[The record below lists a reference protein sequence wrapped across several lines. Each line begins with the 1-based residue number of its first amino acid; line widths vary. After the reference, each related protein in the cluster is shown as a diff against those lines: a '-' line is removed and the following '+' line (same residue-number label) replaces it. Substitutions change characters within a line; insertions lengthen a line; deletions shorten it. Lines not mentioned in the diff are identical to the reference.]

1 MKPLIGES
9 TSDLV
14 KYRPIYSIESLLM
27 WAEVDK
33 DNGERRANSIY
44 NNLESDQKF
53 DLIGIW
59 G

>member
-1 MKPLIGES
+1 
-9 TSDLV
+9 
-14 KYRPIYSIESLLM
+14 M